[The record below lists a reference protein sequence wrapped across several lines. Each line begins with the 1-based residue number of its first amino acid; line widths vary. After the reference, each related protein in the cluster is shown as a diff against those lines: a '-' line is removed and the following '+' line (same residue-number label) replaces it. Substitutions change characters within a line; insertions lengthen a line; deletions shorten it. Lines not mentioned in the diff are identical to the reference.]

1 MKKFTDYVNSK
12 RQLVEKENLQ
22 DEYQEVFQALLDK
35 YEVDSPADLS
45 DEDKS
50 KFFNEISDHYKK
62 GEGATKKG
70 EDLVDKKED

>member
-1 MKKFTDYVNSK
+1 MKNFTDFVNSK
-12 RQLVEKENLQ
+12 RQLDEKENLQ
-22 DEYQEVFQALLDK
+22 DEYQEVFKALLDK
-35 YEVDSPADLS
+35 YDAESPADLS

-70 EDLVDKKED
+70 EDLVDDKK